1 MQRRLV
7 EPFGTRAHLVGARV
21 DSGVTLRLTQC
32 GDQAI
37 GAAER
42 GAYARHG
49 TAHGR
54 AVDAHAEDRRQH
66 RVRVR
71 DRTEMQQVVTA
82 DGAAMAMLISFFLAG
97 SLATKFKKQRKA
109 QLLANASLPES
120 QQEEDASDAHRGRT
134 AQQVV
139 ATGGIPALLCLV
151 CRVHACCGCVGYVYA
166 QSTCTTRPATSDLPN
181 GG

>member
-1 MQRRLV
+1 MAGPAVAMIMQPLMLLPV
-7 EPFGTRAHLVGARV
+7 LMAGGGYFAKFLTLDGAVAAFVVGSV
-21 DSGVTLRLTQC
+21 
-32 GDQAI
+32 
-37 GAAER
+37 
-42 GAYARHG
+42 
-49 TAHGR
+49 
-54 AVDAHAEDRRQH
+54 
-66 RVRVR
+66 
-71 DRTEMQQVVTA
+71 VVTA
-82 DGAAMAMLISFFLAG
+82 DGAAMAMLISFFVAG